1 MGIHGIAWSYIELHG
16 IAWYCKVLYGIAM
29 NYMVFQGI
37 TWYYMVLQGTTWY
50 SMVLHGIT
58 WYCKVLHGIARYCMV
73 LRGIA
78 IPDML
83 RREAKSPGT
92 KTRIV
97 SGQRSGICLKSRTG
111 IRLKFIT
118 IGFNNSMSLTG
129 AKKFYNYMGFASQVV
144 HWENFRRTSQFA
156 SVLLSHH
163 HRQLSALKSCCRGF
177 SNAPIANM
185 GRTDPM
191 PVPHT
196 HTANIGWTVR
206 HTPLGGV
213 TQPRPTIVHL
223 FSLLCVKRHSLR
235 PRREPQNLWF
245 YVHGAVQAR

>member
-1 MGIHGIAWSYIELHG
+1 
-16 IAWYCKVLYGIAM
+16 
-29 NYMVFQGI
+29 
-37 TWYYMVLQGTTWY
+37 
-50 SMVLHGIT
+50 
-58 WYCKVLHGIARYCMV
+58 MV

-83 RREAKSPGT
+83 RRGAKSPGT

-111 IRLKFIT
+111 IRLKSIT
-118 IGFNNSMSLTG
+118 KGINNSMSLTG
-129 AKKFYNYMGFASQVV
+129 AKKFYNYMGFTSQV
-144 HWENFRRTSQFA
+144 HWENFRRISQFA

-163 HRQLSALKSCCRGF
+163 HRQLSALKSCGF

-185 GRTDPM
+185 GRTDPTT
-191 PVPHT
+191 VPHT
-196 HTANIGWTVR
+196 HPANIGWTVR
-206 HTPLGGV
+206 HTKLGAV

-245 YVHGAVQAR
+245 YVHGSVQAR